1 MKDSKAHSAIIA
13 ILSIFFGLFII
24 CCAELVNA
32 ADVTLSWDKP
42 DDSRVV
48 GYNIYVGTEKPLPVN
63 STVTDVDTLEC
74 VITDLVSSTTY
85 QFMAK
90 SYDMNNNESDPSEY
104 LHYTISADPVDVII
118 IKLKSPG
125 NIRVE
130 E

>member
-1 MKDSKAHSAIIA
+1 MNFKELII
-13 ILSIFFGLFII
+13 IFLICMVLAFGIGYP
-24 CCAELVNA
+24 AAQA
-32 ADVTLSWDKP
+32 ADVTILWDKP

-48 GYNIYVGTEKPLPVN
+48 GYNVYVGTEKPLPVN